1 MAGKGAPTGNN
12 NAGIGRQARHALELA
27 LDPDINPDELV
38 SGMRTLVKIWRKQ
51 IEQAENDGSQA
62 SANMIV
68 DRLDGRPGQSIVLS
82 GDEDNPIAIRKV
94 ERVIVKPTDTNS

>member
-1 MAGKGAPTGNN
+1 MAGKGAPPGNN

-27 LDPDINPDELV
+27 LDPDIDPDKVV

-51 IEQAENDGSQA
+51 IEQAEDDGNPA
-62 SANMIV
+62 SANMII
-68 DRLDGRPGQSIVLS
+68 DRLDGRAAQSLTLS